1 MLLTSQL
8 LTIYGIRCSYTINLW
23 VTIYSMSYMDPML
36 KILYNWNM
44 LLTSQLLLKI
54 LVESPRPAEKKGATG
69 VAWNWAAVLAF
80 RAGHPWDRL
89 DITENPWK
97 TKGKPWKTGGKH
109 RKPRLNF
116 EQHQIF
122 VGNIPWKS
130 WDVTNHNWDLTD
142 HVPGVIRVTFI
153 CHSFLGILQFWSG
166 LRCSS
171 RKQRWK
177 S

>member
-23 VTIYSMSYMDPML
+23 VTIYSMSYLDPML

-80 RAGHPWDRL
+80 RA
-89 DITENPWK
+89 
-97 TKGKPWKTGGKH
+97 GKH